1 MEAPQHSAALIELGE
16 HTTVSALLAAEEV
29 AGRAEPAARTRR
41 QKGLVRI
48 GRHPVSLY
56 LRRAFS
62 AGLLLH
68 GAAPRAV
75 DARPSEYRCGTCRFA
90 QRVAYAPAGGAVRG
104 PARPYQP
111 GVDGASQRG
120 SWKCW
125 RWPEK
130 VTRGPA
136 TTIRMMWPAC
146 RNWLPRLDETD
157 KTAVVS
163 GHTDTP
169 D

>member
-1 MEAPQHSAALIELGE
+1 MDAPRHSSFRFDAA
-16 HTTVSALLAAEEV
+16 SAQTLLDVGEV
-29 AGRAEPAARTRR
+29 AGPAEPAARRR
-41 QKGLVRI
+41 RHIALVRI

-68 GAAPRAV
+68 SAAPRRI
-75 DARPSEYRCGTCRFA
+75 DARGQDYRCGTCRFA
-90 QRVAYAPAGGAVRG
+90 GRVAFAPLETAARG
-104 PARPYQP
+104 PARPYRP
-111 GVDGASQRG
+111 GVDGAARRG

-136 TTIRMMWPAC
+136 TTIRLMWPAC
-146 RNWLPRLDETD
+146 RNWLPRVDEAVNGD
-157 KTAVVS
+157 VSSVHTA
-163 GHTDTP
+163 TP
-169 D
+169 PNEE